1 MLPAGLRVYTAPM
14 NRISTLLTIVF
25 CLAWGPVQAQW
36 QWIDKDGRRVFSDR
50 APPPDIPNRSII
62 KQPGAGT
69 PRGAAPAVAAAEAPA
84 RAASA
89 SADASGEL
97 LVPKLSAVDKDLA
110 ERRKQAEAAE
120 AAKNKAEVERLAKTR
135 AENFDK
141 ARANKALME
150 SGVRVSMT
158 NAKGEREV
166 IEDSVRNAEIK
177 RAQTVID
184 LQCGS

>member
-1 MLPAGLRVYTAPM
+1 MLA
-14 NRISTLLTIVF
+14 IVL
-25 CLAWGPVQAQW
+25 CLVWGHAQAQW

-50 APPPDIPNRSII
+50 APPPDIPNKSIL
-62 KQPGAGT
+62 KQPGAG
-69 PRGAAPAVAAAEAPA
+69 PVRGATPVAAAADSPA
-84 RAASA
+84 RPASA
-89 SADASGEL
+89 AADASGEQ

-110 ERRKQAEAAE
+110 ERKKQTEAAE
-120 AAKNKAEVERLAKTR
+120 AAKNKAEVERLAKTK
-135 AENFDK
+135 AENCDK

-166 IEDSVRNAEIK
+166 IEDAQRSAEIK

-184 LQCGS
+184 LQCY